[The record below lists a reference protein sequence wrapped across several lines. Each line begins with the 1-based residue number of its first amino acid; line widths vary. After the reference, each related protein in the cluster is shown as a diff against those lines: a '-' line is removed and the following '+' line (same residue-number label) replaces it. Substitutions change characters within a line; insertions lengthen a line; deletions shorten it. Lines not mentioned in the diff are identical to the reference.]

1 MLSGFYTAASG
12 MLVQQRTLNV
22 LSNNMAN
29 VKTPGFKVERVVTTT
44 FKEALLQRKEG
55 IKSEVIGS
63 SVPVRIVED
72 VPSNFDPSALESTGR
87 PFDIAINGEGYFNI
101 QSQDRQ
107 MLTRNGNFDMD
118 EEGYLVLR
126 GAGRVLG
133 EGGEIQIKTSG
144 FYVASDGTIYDENNK
159 RIDRL
164 LVTYPAEGTQL
175 EKFTNG
181 LYTINNPEANQQVE
195 GVQVIQGT
203 IEQSNID
210 LNREYTLVM
219 ESQRAFQ
226 ACSTA
231 LRIVDELNQK
241 TATQIA
247 GI

>member
-1 MLSGFYTAASG
+1 

-44 FKEALLQRKEG
+44 FKEALMQRKEG
-55 IKSEVIGS
+55 IKTEIIGT

-72 VPSNFDPSALESTGR
+72 VPSEFDPSSLEATGR

-101 QSQDRQ
+101 QYEDRQ

-118 EEGYLVLR
+118 EEGYLILR

-133 EGGEIQIKTSG
+133 ENGEIQINSSS
-144 FYVASDGTIYDENNK
+144 FFVAPDGTIYDDNNR

-164 LVTYPAEGTQL
+164 LVTYPAEGATL

-181 LYTINNPEANQQVE
+181 LYTIDNLELNEQVD
-195 GVQVIQGT
+195 VQIIQGT

-219 ESQRAFQ
+219 EAQRSFQ
-226 ACSTA
+226 ALSTA
-231 LRIVDELNQK
+231 MRMVDTMNEK
-241 TATQIA
+241 TVTQIA
-247 GI
+247 SI

>member
-12 MLVQQRTLNV
+12 MLLQQRTLNV

-29 VKTPGFKVERVVTTT
+29 VQTPGFRVERVVSTT
-44 FKEALLQRKEG
+44 FKEALVQRTEG
-55 IKSEVIGS
+55 MNKQIIGS
-63 SVPVRIVED
+63 ATPVKIIED
-72 VPSNFDPSALESTGR
+72 VPSNFDPSSLENTGR

-101 QSQDRQ
+101 QVGEQQ

-133 EGGEIQIKTSG
+133 EDGPIQVETSA
-144 FYVASDGTIYDENNK
+144 FYVAPDGTIYDDEN
-159 RIDRL
+159 REIDKL
-164 LVTYPAEGTQL
+164 LVTYPQEDAQL
-175 EKFTNG
+175 NKFING
-181 LYTINNPEANQQVE
+181 LYTIDNPELNAPVE
-195 GVQVIQGT
+195 DATIMQGT

-219 ESQRAFQ
+219 EAQRAFQ

-231 LRIVDELNQK
+231 LRLVDEMNQK
-241 TATQIA
+241 TASQIA
-247 GI
+247 SI